1 MAVAPLMP
9 AVMTRTAWSA
19 GTALEALAGA
29 TASTAAFRTTATI
42 VGATSTAVWTATAIV
57 AAAIPSTT
65 AEGAL
70 ETLARIATNACG
82 VARKFFARRG
92 CASCAA
98 RCAGFSG
105 QQDDVVLD
113 DMRRGGGRS
122 EIVGRDIP
130 GVGVLRFFL
139 AVSSLVMAFVMFV
152 ARGMLFFVKSKCGVV
167 LGALVRGIRFG
178 FGTIGRA
185 TFFNLGSFIVGKLR
199 NFGGMGLFGFVL

>member
-70 ETLARIATNACG
+70 ETLARIAANARG

-92 CASCAA
+92 CAGACAA
-98 RCAGFSG
+98 RGAGFSG
-105 QQDDVVLD
+105 QEDDVVLGSV
-113 DMRRGGGRS
+113 RRSGSGN
-122 EIVGRDIP
+122 EIVDGNISR
-130 GVGVLRFFL
+130 VGALGFFL
-139 AVSSLVMAFVMFV
+139 SVGAFVMLFIVMLFV
-152 ARGMLFFVKSKCGVV
+152 MFCTRGMFFFVKSKSGMMLGTLVSGVS
-167 LGALVRGIRFG
+167 FG
-178 FGTIGRA
+178 FGAIGRA
-185 TFFNLGSFIVGKLR
+185 AFFDLGGFVVGKLG
-199 NFGGMGLFGFVL
+199 NFGGM

>member
-70 ETLARIATNACG
+70 ETLARIAANARG

-92 CASCAA
+92 CAGACAA
-98 RCAGFSG
+98 RGAGFSG
-105 QQDDVVLD
+105 QEDDVVLGSV
-113 DMRRGGGRS
+113 RRSGSGN
-122 EIVGRDIP
+122 EIVDGNISR
-130 GVGVLRFFL
+130 VGALGFFL
-139 AVSSLVMAFVMFV
+139 TVGAFVMSFIVMLFV
-152 ARGMLFFVKSKCGVV
+152 MFCTRGMFFFVKSKSGMMLGTLVSGVS
-167 LGALVRGIRFG
+167 FG
-178 FGTIGRA
+178 FGAIGCA
-185 TFFNLGSFIVGKLR
+185 AFFDLGSFVVGKLG
-199 NFGGMGLFGFVL
+199 NFGGM

>member
-70 ETLARIATNACG
+70 ETLARIAANARG

-92 CASCAA
+92 CAGACAA
-98 RCAGFSG
+98 RGAGFSG
-105 QQDDVVLD
+105 QEDDVVLGSV
-113 DMRRGGGRS
+113 RRSGSGNETVDGNISR
-122 EIVGRDIP
+122 VGALGFFP
-130 GVGVLRFFL
+130 TVG
-139 AVSSLVMAFVMFV
+139 AFVMSFIVMLFV
-152 ARGMLFFVKSKCGVV
+152 MFCTRGMFFFVKSKSGMMLGTLVSGVS
-167 LGALVRGIRFG
+167 FG
-178 FGTIGRA
+178 FGAIGRA
-185 TFFNLGSFIVGKLR
+185 AFFDLGGFVVGKLG
-199 NFGGMGLFGFVL
+199 NFGGM